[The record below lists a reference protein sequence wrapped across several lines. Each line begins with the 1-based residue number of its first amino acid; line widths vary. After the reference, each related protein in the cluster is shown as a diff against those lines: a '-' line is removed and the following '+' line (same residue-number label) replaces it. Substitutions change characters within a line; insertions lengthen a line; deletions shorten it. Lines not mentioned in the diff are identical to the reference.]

1 MADQIEPDMQEGPA
15 KSETAV
21 ARKDAQAA
29 NLETPQPMLEVHPPH
44 EPIHTWKGFLIHIV
58 AIAIG
63 LLLALALEQT
73 VEAVHHAHQREE
85 IEEQIRSVLNADLKI
100 NAGNFSKFVELR
112 AYLSELRAAIA
123 ARLNGAQSPTQPPV
137 RDSRAATF
145 ILFPGLAPYE
155 AAQQNGTVAL
165 LTEHRIR
172 LYNRLSFARGLMLF
186 DRDRWFEQSNQLEA
200 FQKRYVDS
208 SGTMELNA
216 ITEAPDIRTLSKPQ
230 LEEYLQLVA
239 ALIERTDELR
249 GRMDLVDQ
257 EMRSLL
263 VGAETEA
270 ILLDDSIKAR
280 PHGFGVD
287 MGTPSSP

>member
-1 MADQIEPDMQEGPA
+1 
-15 KSETAV
+15 
-21 ARKDAQAA
+21 
-29 NLETPQPMLEVHPPH
+29 MLDVHPPH
-44 EPIHTWKGFLIHIV
+44 EAVHTWKGFLIHIA

-63 LLLALALEQT
+63 LLLALGLEQT
-73 VEAVHHAHQREE
+73 VETVHHARQRAE

-100 NAGNFSKFVELR
+100 NAGNFSKFVDLR

-123 ARLNGAQSPTQPPV
+123 ARLNGAPSPMQPPV
-137 RDSRAATF
+137 RDGRAATF

-165 LTEHRIR
+165 LSEHRIR
-172 LYNRLSFARGLMLF
+172 LYNRLSFARALMLV
-186 DRDRWFEQSNQLEA
+186 DRDRWFEQTNQLGA

-208 SGTMELNA
+208 PGTMQLNT
-216 ITEAPDIRTLSKPQ
+216 IVEAPDIKTLSTPE

-263 VGAETEA
+263 RGAETEGV
-270 ILLDDSIKAR
+270 LLDDSVKAR

-287 MGTPSSP
+287 MGAPSTP